1 MGLERALGTIF
12 YMEGRFPSQDI
23 YLWFSE
29 SQDVANETFL
39 SARRY
44 SDLVAAL
51 YNKNIE
57 VCIGG
62 AGGSLFESQF
72 LAVARTM
79 TATTTTTKTV
89 NDFIV

>member
-1 MGLERALGTIF
+1 MFRTTLSFSQRALGTIF

-44 SDLVAAL
+44 SNLVAAL

-57 VCIGG
+57 VW
-62 AGGSLFESQF
+62 
-72 LAVARTM
+72 
-79 TATTTTTKTV
+79 V
-89 NDFIV
+89 N

>member
-1 MGLERALGTIF
+1 MVKPSPKILAGEEKVPATWILSEHWAIF

-39 SARRY
+39 SSRRY
-44 SDLVAAL
+44 SDLVADL

-57 VCIGG
+57 V
-62 AGGSLFESQF
+62 SDWTQ
-72 LAVARTM
+72 M
-79 TATTTTTKTV
+79 KDQTV
-89 NDFIV
+89 WNN

>member
-1 MGLERALGTIF
+1 MIIAKEYMGLERALGTIF
-12 YMEGRFPSQDI
+12 YMEGRFRSQDI

-44 SDLVAAL
+44 SDLVSAL

-57 VCIGG
+57 VSDCVAHTGE
-62 AGGSLFESQF
+62 GSECWG
-72 LAVARTM
+72 
-79 TATTTTTKTV
+79 
-89 NDFIV
+89 

>member
-1 MGLERALGTIF
+1 MTKKEISHQPVLAFLPLLPQVIIAKEYMGLERALGTIF

-57 VCIGG
+57 V
-62 AGGSLFESQF
+62 SS
-72 LAVARTM
+72 
-79 TATTTTTKTV
+79 
-89 NDFIV
+89 

>member
-1 MGLERALGTIF
+1 MSQVIIAKEYMGLERALGTIF
-12 YMEGRFPSQDI
+12 YMEGRFRSQDI

-44 SDLVAAL
+44 SDLVSAL

-57 VCIGG
+57 VSDCMARPG
-62 AGGSLFESQF
+62 GGSEYWG
-72 LAVARTM
+72 
-79 TATTTTTKTV
+79 
-89 NDFIV
+89 

>member
-1 MGLERALGTIF
+1 MSQVIIAVGLERALGTIF

-39 SARRY
+39 SSRRY
-44 SDLVAAL
+44 SDLVADL

-57 VCIGG
+57 V
-62 AGGSLFESQF
+62 SDWTQ
-72 LAVARTM
+72 M
-79 TATTTTTKTV
+79 KDQTV
-89 NDFIV
+89 WNN

>member
-57 VCIGG
+57 VVGCITCIKDTQWQICKQT
-62 AGGSLFESQF
+62 SFE
-72 LAVARTM
+72 
-79 TATTTTTKTV
+79 TAFDGLSFRKRCM
-89 NDFIV
+89 